1 MAYWKDEAIL
11 VKVTESTDTEG
22 YTAKVEARR
31 EVMVNKK
38 SATRAEFYAAKREGD
53 KIALVLEVKGADYE
67 GEERVEFEGKTYEV
81 VRAYTKTGEKFEL
94 NCKEAQLPPATPESY
109 QGEEGEV

>member
-1 MAYWKDEAIL
+1 MAYWKDAAIL
-11 VKVTESTDTEG
+11 VKVTEAEDNEG
-22 YTAKVEARR
+22 YTAKVETRR

-67 GEERVEFEGKTYEV
+67 GEERVEFEGKPYEV
-81 VRAYTKTGEKFEL
+81 VRAYTETGEKFEL
-94 NCKEAQLPPATPESY
+94 NCKEAPVAPVKPENGP
-109 QGEEGEV
+109 GEEGGS